1 MFLNISKWLATI
13 TQPPKVVVLENMPGL
28 LQKNKHGIAS
38 IEFILYG
45 KINESVYGKYG
56 PVCRTVEYGL
66 TYLSRYRVIQAPR
79 VISSKNLGLPM
90 LRKRVFIVLGR
101 TDVKTEDWALQL
113 PNVLD
118 ALARHVPHKTLAI
131 EACLMDDR
139 TGGIQ
144 WSS

>member
-1 MFLNISKWLATI
+1 M
-13 TQPPKVVVLENMPGL
+13 VVLENVPGL
-28 LQKNKHGIAS
+28 VQKNKHGIAP

-45 KINESVYGKYG
+45 KVNEKVSSNEGK
-56 PVCRTVEYGL
+56 VRFRTVEYGL
-66 TYLSRYRVIQAPR
+66 TYLSRFRVIQAPR
-79 VISSKNLGLPM
+79 VISSKNWGLPM

-118 ALARHVPHKTLAI
+118 ALSRHVPHKTLAI
-131 EACLMDDR
+131 ESCLMDDR